1 MKCVLKVD
9 PSRLPASPYPPT
21 KMVRIIEKP
30 DVQYEAR
37 DYASD
42 YKADAEKMKE
52 RRKRAA
58 ASRAKTMQ
66 DAYTAEQE
74 ALITALY
81 KQGVNYEDIA
91 KKTGRTK
98 QAIRQ
103 KIGNLRKKYGFNRE
117 APLQRTYIHH
127 KPESEIVRKKHYTPA
142 QDAVIREMKAQ
153 GKSNQAIGEQ
163 IGKSKEAVRRR
174 WERIR

>member
-1 MKCVLKVD
+1 MKAKLKVD
-9 PSRLPASPYPPT
+9 PRTLPHPPYPPT
-21 KMVRIIEKP
+21 KTVQIREKP
-30 DVQYEAR
+30 DRPYEVM

-42 YKADAEKMKE
+42 FKVDAEKMAE

-58 ASRAKTMQ
+58 ESAARTLNNG
-66 DAYTAEQE
+66 YTPEQE
-74 ALITALY
+74 ALIIELY
-81 KQGVNYEDIA
+81 KQGMPTEAIA
-91 KKTGRTK
+91 EKLGRTK
-98 QAIRQ
+98 AAIKQ
-103 KIGNLRKKYGFNRE
+103 KIEKLRKKHGFERE
-117 APLQRTYIHH
+117 APLQRQYIKH
-127 KPESEIVRKKHYTPA
+127 KPESEIVRRNHYTPA